1 MSPRCYRTQR
11 YTIKKNNIK
20 RTLYFFVFW
29 SIFAPMKIL
38 YTIVGTTSLI
48 LGIIGIFLPLLPTTP
63 FLLLTAAMYFRSS
76 PRWYHWLIQQKYLGS
91 YIRNFREHKAIPLH
105 AKIISVSLIW
115 ITLSYCAIWTLPYIW
130 ARILFLIIAIGTTWH
145 ILSYKTLKHHIRT
158 AREKQLIKTLK
169 KFFKRQTI
177 NLGRNIFVFASNPL
191 YLCTILV

>member
-1 MSPRCYRTQR
+1 MSPQCYRTQR

-76 PRWYHWLIQQKYLGS
+76 LRWYHWLIQQKYLGS

-115 ITLSYCAIWTLPYIW
+115 ITLSYGAIWTLPYIW

-145 ILSYKTLKHHIRT
+145 ILSYKTLKR
-158 AREKQLIKTLK
+158 
-169 KFFKRQTI
+169 
-177 NLGRNIFVFASNPL
+177 
-191 YLCTILV
+191 

>member
-76 PRWYHWLIQQKYLGS
+76 PRWYHWLIQQ
-91 YIRNFREHKAIPLH
+91 
-105 AKIISVSLIW
+105 
-115 ITLSYCAIWTLPYIW
+115 
-130 ARILFLIIAIGTTWH
+130 
-145 ILSYKTLKHHIRT
+145 
-158 AREKQLIKTLK
+158 
-169 KFFKRQTI
+169 
-177 NLGRNIFVFASNPL
+177 NI
-191 YLCTILV
+191 

>member
-20 RTLYFFVFW
+20 RTLYFLFLVYICTYENTIYHCRNNLTHTRHYRHISSFTAYHPLFITDSRHVFPQ
-29 SIFAPMKIL
+29 F
-38 YTIVGTTSLI
+38 TTLVSLAH
-48 LGIIGIFLPLLPTTP
+48 P
-63 FLLLTAAMYFRSS
+63 A
-76 PRWYHWLIQQKYLGS
+76 KYLGS

-145 ILSYKTLKHHIRT
+145 ILSYKTLKR
-158 AREKQLIKTLK
+158 
-169 KFFKRQTI
+169 
-177 NLGRNIFVFASNPL
+177 
-191 YLCTILV
+191 

>member
-91 YIRNFREHKAIPLH
+91 YIRNFREHKAITFTCQNHFRIINMDYPKLLRHLDTTLH
-105 AKIISVSLIW
+105 LGKNPVSD
-115 ITLSYCAIWTLPYIW
+115 YCNRY
-130 ARILFLIIAIGTTWH
+130 
-145 ILSYKTLKHHIRT
+145 
-158 AREKQLIKTLK
+158 
-169 KFFKRQTI
+169 
-177 NLGRNIFVFASNPL
+177 
-191 YLCTILV
+191 YLAHLVL

>member
-91 YIRNFREHKAIPLH
+91 YIRNFR
-105 AKIISVSLIW
+105 AKRAVFFGVNL
-115 ITLSYCAIWTLPYIW
+115 
-130 ARILFLIIAIGTTWH
+130 
-145 ILSYKTLKHHIRT
+145 T
-158 AREKQLIKTLK
+158 ARKEGKDTPEGNVYVRKFLQRIRWTPEKVGVFAGALLYPRYKWIDRVMIQLIMKITNGETDTTKEIEYTDWEKVKT
-169 KFFKRQTI
+169 
-177 NLGRNIFVFASNPL
+177 FAESLNS
-191 YLCTILV
+191 

>member
-20 RTLYFFVFW
+20 RTQHFFVFW

-76 PRWYHWLIQQKYLGS
+76 PRLYYWLIQQKYLGS
-91 YIRNFREHKAIPLH
+91 YIRNFREHKAITFTCQDRFRIINMDYPKLLRHLDTTLH
-105 AKIISVSLIW
+105 LGKNPVPD
-115 ITLSYCAIWTLPYIW
+115 YCNQYHLAHS
-130 ARILFLIIAIGTTWH
+130 IL
-145 ILSYKTLKHHIRT
+145 
-158 AREKQLIKTLK
+158 
-169 KFFKRQTI
+169 
-177 NLGRNIFVFASNPL
+177 
-191 YLCTILV
+191 

>member
-91 YIRNFREHKAIPLH
+91 YIRNFREPKLLRHLDTTLH
-105 AKIISVSLIW
+105 LGKNPVSD
-115 ITLSYCAIWTLPYIW
+115 YCNRY
-130 ARILFLIIAIGTTWH
+130 
-145 ILSYKTLKHHIRT
+145 
-158 AREKQLIKTLK
+158 
-169 KFFKRQTI
+169 
-177 NLGRNIFVFASNPL
+177 
-191 YLCTILV
+191 YLAHLVL